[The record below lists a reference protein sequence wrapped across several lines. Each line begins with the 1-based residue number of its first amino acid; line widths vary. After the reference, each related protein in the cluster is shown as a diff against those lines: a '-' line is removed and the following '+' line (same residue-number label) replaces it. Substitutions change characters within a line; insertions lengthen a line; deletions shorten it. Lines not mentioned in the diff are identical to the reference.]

1 MNITNEEIKSHLN
14 YPKPSDV
21 TSMNIKS
28 EEIDSQFH
36 WRQFHNCAF
45 RVYSTGGSTGNLWI
59 SIVES
64 WFRILQENG
73 KSKKKI
79 SILETPT
86 SDFVISL
93 LNRFLDKPR
102 KDTVCSREQCLTV
115 VFCGPFS
122 ANYARACKTAFLVRK
137 VFQIL
142 SQISTHKIKTKC
154 K

>member
-1 MNITNEEIKSHLN
+1 MVSALIPQFSSGLRVRNINF
-14 YPKPSDV
+14 PFQRAAFPSKMSRGGV
-21 TSMNIKS
+21 RLGISG
-28 EEIDSQFH
+28 
-36 WRQFHNCAF
+36 F
-45 RVYSTGGSTGNLWI
+45 RLWNHDLGFYKKTGN
-59 SIVES
+59 
-64 WFRILQENG
+64 Q
-73 KSKKKI
+73 KKI

-86 SDFVISL
+86 SDFAISL

>member
-1 MNITNEEIKSHLN
+1 MCIRLGGGGGVGWGGVRLGISG
-14 YPKPSDV
+14 
-21 TSMNIKS
+21 
-28 EEIDSQFH
+28 
-36 WRQFHNCAF
+36 F
-45 RVYSTGGSTGNLWI
+45 RFWNHDLGLYKKTGN
-59 SIVES
+59 
-64 WFRILQENG
+64 Q
-73 KSKKKI
+73 KKKN

-93 LNRFLDKPR
+93 VNRFLDKPR
-102 KDTVCSREQCLTV
+102 KDTVRSREQCLTV

>member
-1 MNITNEEIKSHLN
+1 MYLTPGGGGRGGGVVGFDWESLDFDCGIMVQDFTRKREIK
-14 YPKPSDV
+14 
-21 TSMNIKS
+21 
-28 EEIDSQFH
+28 E
-36 WRQFHNCAF
+36 
-45 RVYSTGGSTGNLWI
+45 
-59 SIVES
+59 
-64 WFRILQENG
+64 
-73 KSKKKI
+73 KI

-93 LNRFLDKPR
+93 LNRFLDNPR

-115 VFCGPFS
+115 VFCGVFS

>member
-1 MNITNEEIKSHLN
+1 MLQLMTSHLFKESKIGLSLKSDSIHQEQHN
-14 YPKPSDV
+14 FFPS
-21 TSMNIKS
+21 
-28 EEIDSQFH
+28 
-36 WRQFHNCAF
+36 
-45 RVYSTGGSTGNLWI
+45 STGFDW
-59 SIVES
+59 ES
-64 WFRILQENG
+64 LDFDCGIMIQDFTRKREIQ
-73 KSKKKI
+73 KKI

-93 LNRFLDKPR
+93 VNRFLDKPR